1 MANEYT
7 LSYTASEIDEKLGKI
22 DSFITAED
30 ASEAVANDIELPQE
44 WVTINNAYEAFGEPG
59 HKLRGG
65 LLYKDFE
72 GNIKV
77 YPLSPAYGVRTE
89 ECGTKLDSVVVY
101 NTAQQIMAK
110 PATDG
115 RHTVCLRQLDEFFG
129 GGSTKDLAKGE
140 KAFSLAK
147 IPPVDL
153 TPPINERKPYV
164 FCRDTLNHFAPKYY
178 TEAPHNDELAERDG
192 AGRLRANAPDSA
204 SQMYS
209 DHLVNV
215 DYLNRRLSDFQ
226 PSQPGVDAAQVK
238 TIMENILLEGK
249 W

>member
-30 ASEAVANDIELPQE
+30 ASEAVANDIELPQD
-44 WVTINNAYEAFGEPG
+44 WVDINAAYEAFGEPG

-89 ECGTKLDSVVVY
+89 ECGKKLDSVVVY

-129 GGSTKDLAKGE
+129 GGKTSDLDKGE
-140 KAFSLAK
+140 KAFSLQK

-153 TPPINERKPYV
+153 TPDINHRKPYV
-164 FCRDTLNHFAPKYY
+164 FCRDSENKFAPKYY
-178 TEAPHNDELAERDG
+178 TEGPTNDTLAERDQ
-192 AGRLRANAPDSA
+192 AGRLRCAAPDA
-204 SQMYS
+204 YS
-209 DHLVNV
+209 TVWNDHIVNV

-238 TIMENILLEGK
+238 SIMENILLEGK